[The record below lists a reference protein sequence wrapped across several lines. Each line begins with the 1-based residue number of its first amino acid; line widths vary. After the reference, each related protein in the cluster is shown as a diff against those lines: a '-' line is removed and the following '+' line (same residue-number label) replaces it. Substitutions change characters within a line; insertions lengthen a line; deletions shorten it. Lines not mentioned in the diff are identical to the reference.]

1 MCNLCKNEK
10 KNRANHNDWS
20 RRVLFFPER
29 KWLSTHFRSFS
40 QQWQLPTRLWRWVA
54 LILSTP
60 IYYSFACIWTALMLL
75 KKCNFDLNYVLRT
88 SSLSKNNIEIS
99 LSTFIRRLEIIEKR
113 NLRLCLHSSTKI
125 MIFETLL
132 DLPDIPL
139 KSRFETDPIFLKQ
152 KFKISLT

>member
-75 KKCNFDLNYVLRT
+75 KKIQKVQFWFELCIVRT

-99 LSTFIRRLEIIEKR
+99 LSTFINQKLIIIFDGD
-113 NLRLCLHSSTKI
+113 NLFHRCSLPNSFHSSC
-125 MIFETLL
+125 
-132 DLPDIPL
+132 
-139 KSRFETDPIFLKQ
+139 
-152 KFKISLT
+152 